1 MANSLMWSG
10 SPGPGELTLS
20 LTDTNNGAYVPG
32 QPMTF
37 PMKSAG
43 TLEAVGARLI
53 QACRDRG
60 DMNDPDCALRIKRRL
75 DSCVRQMPGVFDTEA
90 IYNQYTRAYEKCLL
104 TAK

>member
-1 MANSLMWSG
+1 MRPLAIASTILAAAVLAACAKPEPS
-10 SPGPGELTLS
+10 
-20 LTDTNNGAYVPG
+20 AYVPG